1 MGKLIFNSPERG
13 SLLVSMAIIMPIFIL
28 LIGFIVDIGRALVI
42 KDNLNQACMVAAE
55 EAVKCID
62 INKAS
67 EDGIVILSDNYEEI
81 AIKYFKDNLKEN
93 NFLDIVYI
101 GCEVSD
107 SIDNP
112 KYITV
117 SSRAKMRCH
126 FLKMVNINTIE
137 INSFANGRIRR
148 IK

>member
-1 MGKLIFNSPERG
+1 MGKLIFNYSEKG
-13 SLLVSMAIIMPIFIL
+13 SLLVSMAVIIPILIL
-28 LIGFIVDIGRALVI
+28 LIGFIVDIGRALAI
-42 KDNLNQACMVAAE
+42 KSDLNQACMVASE
-55 EAVKCID
+55 EAVKCINID
-62 INKAS
+62 KAS
-67 EDGIVILSDNYEEI
+67 EDGAVILSDNYEET
-81 AIKYFKDNLKEN
+81 AMEYFKNNLEVN
-93 NFLDIVYI
+93 NSLEITYI

-117 SSRAKMRCH
+117 SSRAKMKCH
-126 FLKMVNINTIE
+126 FLKIVNMNTIE